1 MIAMLWRG
9 WLIHTDSVKLNS
21 DEAVVGLMARHI
33 TQGKSIPTFYYGQ
46 DYMGSLDGILIA
58 GGFTILGESERT
70 IRIVQAAL
78 YLLTIITAYMLALEV
93 TRRQAIALMTALL
106 MAVPTMLGTL
116 YTSLTLGGYN
126 ELILFGNIALM
137 LGWQVTVGG
146 KGDLWRW
153 ALLGLVLGLGWWTN
167 GAIITTILVA
177 GMLGL
182 HYFNFG
188 RWPHYLTAA
197 FMFFMGSAPWWL
209 YNLRHDW
216 AALDFLISSDPAPG
230 SNILTLPEKILAFVL
245 VGFSGLYGFRFPWEA
260 TIQTGLAV
268 GVAAIMYLM
277 LLTDGIQR
285 LFSAIRQRDFPLTA
299 DQVILLNFA
308 LLGLVFIAS
317 HFQDATG
324 RYLMPLWVPA
334 TIGIAIGVM
343 RLQRFGKYTA
353 AVGLLGLLV
362 FQFATVLQ
370 AAKSETGITGQ
381 LDSDLL
387 SSETHEAAL
396 IDFLQ
401 ENDYRYGYTSYWVSY
416 ETMFKTGEAFIFDT
430 SLPYDENGYRPHNN
444 RYPPYTNAVAG
455 ASDPVWITQ
464 NLPELDALIENA
476 FDSAEIDYRVESIG
490 PFRVYHQMSE
500 RVAPSDFGLDS
511 TEPIIGSE

>member
-1 MIAMLWRG
+1 
-9 WLIHTDSVKLNS
+9 
-21 DEAVVGLMARHI
+21 
-33 TQGKSIPTFYYGQ
+33 
-46 DYMGSLDGILIA
+46 
-58 GGFTILGESERT
+58 
-70 IRIVQAAL
+70 
-78 YLLTIITAYMLALEV
+78 
-93 TRRQAIALMTALL
+93 
-106 MAVPTMLGTL
+106 
-116 YTSLTLGGYN
+116 
-126 ELILFGNIALM
+126 
-137 LGWQVTVGG
+137 
-146 KGDLWRW
+146 
-153 ALLGLVLGLGWWTN
+153 
-167 GAIITTILVA
+167 
-177 GMLGL
+177 
-182 HYFNFG
+182 
-188 RWPHYLTAA
+188 
-197 FMFFMGSAPWWL
+197 
-209 YNLRHDW
+209 
-216 AALDFLISSDPAPG
+216 
-230 SNILTLPEKILAFVL
+230 
-245 VGFSGLYGFRFPWEA
+245 
-260 TIQTGLAV
+260 
-268 GVAAIMYLM
+268 
-277 LLTDGIQR
+277 
-285 LFSAIRQRDFPLTA
+285 
-299 DQVILLNFA
+299 
-308 LLGLVFIAS
+308 
-317 HFQDATG
+317 
-324 RYLMPLWVPA
+324 
-334 TIGIAIGVM
+334 
-343 RLQRFGKYTA
+343 
-353 AVGLLGLLV
+353 VGLLGLLV